1 MIKIRDLDSAH
12 LVALRAKDGTY
23 AYYSADGIVFSKELN
38 TFDATGDNYVLSLYD
53 PLHVRL
59 GDSSTQTAVLA

>member
-1 MIKIRDLDSAH
+1 MTSIPDNSPD
-12 LVALRAKDGTY
+12 
-23 AYYSADGIVFSKELN
+23 YSAFIRLSDAAGFSI
-38 TFDATGDNYVLSLYD
+38 DATGDNYVLSLYD